1 MAGILSF
8 LSSLKAHQPTTH
20 EGCNCWWLWHLLF
33 TDMAGNSPFLRGLSK
48 KIFLI
53 GLPYDPEIPLLDSY
67 PKELRAESWRDICT
81 PKFIAPVFSIAIR
94 WKQPKC
100 PLANKWINK
109 MHFIHIYP
117 FSRTA
122 VTKYHKLGGLNNN
135 NKNLSSHSFGGW
147 KSKINMSAG
156 LLSTE
161 SSLFGLQEASSHVPT
176 MLFLCSV
183 SLVSLLFFKGFSPI
197 GLGSCP
203 HELI

>member
-1 MAGILSF
+1 M
-8 LSSLKAHQPTTH
+8 
-20 EGCNCWWLWHLLF
+20 
-33 TDMAGNSPFLRGLSK
+33 
-48 KIFLI
+48 
-53 GLPYDPEIPLLDSY
+53 Y
-67 PKELRAESWRDICT
+67 
-81 PKFIAPVFSIAIR
+81 
-94 WKQPKC
+94 
-100 PLANKWINK
+100 
-109 MHFIHIYP
+109 FIHIYP

-135 NKNLSSHSFGGW
+135 HKNLSSHSFGGW

-197 GLGSCP
+197 GLESCP